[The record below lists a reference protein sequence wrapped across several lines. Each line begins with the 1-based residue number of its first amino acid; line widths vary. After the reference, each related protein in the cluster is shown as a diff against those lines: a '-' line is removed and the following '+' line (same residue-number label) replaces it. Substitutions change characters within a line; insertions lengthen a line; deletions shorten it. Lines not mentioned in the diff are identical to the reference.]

1 MSDTIGRVHDWVL
14 ATLKSKGWSARKWAI
29 DSKVAPST
37 LQRFKNPGVY
47 RKLLLLS

>member
-37 LQRFKNPGVY
+37 LQRFISEKPWC
-47 RKLLLLS
+47 LSLS